1 MTSLN
6 LKRIE
11 VLMVFFFFLVH
22 ACSCIS
28 EFICVSTH
36 MHLYEG
42 QRLASD
48 VNLQVIALLVSFR
61 ESLTSLW
68 LASSRLAV

>member
-1 MTSLN
+1 
-6 LKRIE
+6 
-11 VLMVFFFFLVH
+11 
-22 ACSCIS
+22 
-28 EFICVSTH
+28 

-42 QRLASD
+42 QRLASG
-48 VNLQVIALLVSFR
+48 VNLQVIAHLVSFR